1 MSQQQQQQARQRQ
14 KRDLLSSEDQ
24 ERLKE
29 RLNASY
35 SADVLNIARHFGSR
49 PLATTARVLDID
61 INGITIGWQWA
72 DATKRKSAKDEMQFA
87 FREITGPGS
96 VLNEVSSLA
105 IEAHKAL
112 GLAGEPQ
119 LTKDKRDVDAKNLVD
134 FTFRLPGALTM
145 ASIVFGLWL
154 LAYMALVNNVH
165 PRLRFIRHWV
175 SQDTCYHLF
184 VWALIVHALE
194 AGAVY
199 AFCYLLRVIQPQQM
213 NANLQLKWTLGVG
226 LFGIACLHDFAKR
239 VSRQF
244 ALVGAN

>member
-1 MSQQQQQQARQRQ
+1 MSQQQQQARQRQ
-14 KRDLLSSEDQ
+14 KRDILSSEDQ

-29 RLNASY
+29 RLNTSY
-35 SADVLNIARHFGSR
+35 SADILTIARHFGSR
-49 PLATTARVLDID
+49 PLATTACVTDID
-61 INGITIGWQWA
+61 SNGITIEWQWA
-72 DATKRKSAKDEMQFA
+72 DATKRKSATDEMQFA
-87 FREITGPGS
+87 MRDITGPSS
-96 VLNEVSSLA
+96 VLHEVSNLA

-119 LTKDKRDVDAKNLVD
+119 LTKDKREVDAKNLVD
-134 FTFRLPGALTM
+134 FTFRLPSPLNM
-145 ASIVFGLWL
+145 ASIAFGVGL
-154 LAYMALVNNVH
+154 LTYMALVNNVH

-199 AFCYLLRVIQPQQM
+199 AFCYLLKVIQPQQM
-213 NANLQLKWTLGVG
+213 DTKTQLKWTLGVA
-226 LFGIACLHDFAKR
+226 LFGLGCLHDFAKR